1 MGRQRRDRHPLGSGR
16 QQGPARGHRV
26 GARADRGGD
35 HQAVAGEARVE
46 GAVDRDRHDQL
57 AGAGADHGEIVDGHV
72 AVPYGRH
79 VQPRHGHRLP
89 VALADHL
96 ERGGHVVGVDRGQHA
111 DAPAGDP
118 EHRPRRLGPG
128 VERRQRR
135 AVAAERDDDLAG
147 LGAGRV
153 RDLPRLPR
161 DHDLAHLD
169 VVRLRPAAHL
179 LEHAV
184 EIARGMDDEA

>member
-1 MGRQRRDRHPLGSGR
+1 MTWSAWTAVSMPTLPQAIPSTGR
-16 QQGPARGHRV
+16 
-26 GARADRGGD
+26 
-35 HQAVAGEARVE
+35 
-46 GAVDRDRHDQL
+46 
-57 AGAGADHGEIVDGHV
+57 
-72 AVPYGRH
+72 
-79 VQPRHGHRLP
+79 
-89 VALADHL
+89 
-96 ERGGHVVGVDRGQHA
+96 
-111 DAPAGDP
+111 DAAAA
-118 EHRPRRLGPG
+118 G

-147 LGAGRV
+147 LGSDRV

-161 DHDLAHLD
+161 DHDLADLD